1 MIQDL
6 SATKNKRTRIFLSME
21 IYSNLVFDVQNKI
34 DAYPSWDKSI
44 TEYTMQLQVIYG
56 GHSAV
61 LPLSSY
67 RVPPLLQRPIGKV

>member
-1 MIQDL
+1 
-6 SATKNKRTRIFLSME
+6 ME
-21 IYSNLVFDVQNKI
+21 IYSNLVYDVQNKI

-61 LPLSSY
+61 LPLF
-67 RVPPLLQRPIGKV
+67 

>member
-1 MIQDL
+1 M
-6 SATKNKRTRIFLSME
+6 KV
-21 IYSNLVFDVQNKI
+21 YSNLVFDVQNKI
-34 DAYPSWDKSI
+34 RCLPFPGQNI